1 MNLEQV
7 LCLKAQIV
15 LIRKVRQGDSVGY
28 GRDFVADRDSRI
40 AIVSI
45 GYADGLPRILS
56 GRGHN
61 VLINGQQAPIVG
73 RVCMDQLA
81 VDITALSN
89 VSVGM
94 TVTLIGRDG
103 DQEIAAPVVAE
114 QAQSI
119 TNELLSRMGARVVVR
134 QI

>member
-1 MNLEQV
+1 M
-7 LCLKAQIV
+7 
-15 LIRKVRQGDSVGY
+15 
-28 GRDFVADRDSRI
+28 ADRDSRI

-103 DQEIAAPVVAE
+103 DREIAAPVVAE

-134 QI
+134 EI